1 MVPVFGN
8 LIIMAVTV
16 GLVYA
21 TINLKRAN

>member
-8 LIIMAVTV
+8 ILIMAVTL

-21 TINLKRAN
+21 TINLKKAN